1 MPEKDALEKKLLD
14 YADVFADIWNV
25 LLFGGRRIIAEQDLS
40 DALPRSIYKSDGK
53 VHEQERD
60 VAKFWKKNQL
70 RIALIGIENQS
81 AVDEDMPLRV
91 ISYDGAAYRAEMHA
105 DKPHTPKVRY
115 PVVTIVLYFGYEK
128 HWNKARR
135 LKDCFDIPEE
145 LEPLVNARGVEGHET
160 GNAG

>member
-60 VAKFWKKNQL
+60 VAKL
-70 RIALIGIENQS
+70 MTIPS
-81 AVDEDMPLRV
+81 
-91 ISYDGAAYRAEMHA
+91 ISSKLPGCPM
-105 DKPHTPKVRY
+105 
-115 PVVTIVLYFGYEK
+115 
-128 HWNKARR
+128 RR
-135 LKDCFDIPEE
+135 LRSSEATSRLLRTVSRNC
-145 LEPLVNARGVEGHET
+145 
-160 GNAG
+160 GNFTRRKKSTIHCQTKSAMWMRQWNCCLP